1 MIKQTVKETMIVNNG
16 KMKYCVVLEQEENKV
31 CIYINSSNE
40 LHFETNRYFNFIQ
53 FELNNEVHKIAKEM
67 FLTHLQ
73 TEVKA
78 RLLELKQLELILDDL
93 GLIGII
99 RKTLVDN
106 GSLLIDQKDDIV
118 REAVEKSTDL
128 IKQEAEKIIDER
140 VIGIAKKKK

>member
-1 MIKQTVKETMIVNNG
+1 
-16 KMKYCVVLEQEENKV
+16 
-31 CIYINSSNE
+31 
-40 LHFETNRYFNFIQ
+40 
-53 FELNNEVHKIAKEM
+53 M